1 MTVDIIHNIHSLILI
16 GGPYAKIV
24 LRVTMNNYLAEYYTS
39 SELVRIV
46 DLAKRRM
53 IDYGIEEY
61 SNQDQKLFKKLQN
74 MQTTKANRKF
84 L

>member
-1 MTVDIIHNIHSLILI
+1 
-16 GGPYAKIV
+16 
-24 LRVTMNNYLAEYYTS
+24 MNNYLGEYFTS
-39 SELVRIV
+39 AELVRIV

-53 IDYGIEEY
+53 IDYGVEEY

>member
-1 MTVDIIHNIHSLILI
+1 MNKLLHQ
-16 GGPYAKIV
+16 KIKESFTNKDF
-24 LRVTMNNYLAEYYTS
+24 L
-39 SELVRIV
+39 RIV

-61 SNQDQKLFKKLQN
+61 DKADQKLF
-74 MQTTKANRKF
+74 RKMRE